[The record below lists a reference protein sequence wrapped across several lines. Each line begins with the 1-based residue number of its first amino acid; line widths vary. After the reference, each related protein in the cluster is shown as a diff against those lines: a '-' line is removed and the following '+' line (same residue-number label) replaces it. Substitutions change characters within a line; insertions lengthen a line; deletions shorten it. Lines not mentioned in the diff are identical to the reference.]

1 MTLSPYQEISH
12 VASRTLRRSF
22 VHERILM
29 MMIDDESDD
38 SAGNSDDNGDD
49 GDGDDD
55 GDDDDIS
62 DYLFFLAARWRPLTW
77 FGGKTRNWKTSNT

>member
-1 MTLSPYQEISH
+1 MAALL
-12 VASRTLRRSF
+12 AGG
-22 VHERILM
+22 RI
-29 MMIDDESDD
+29 IVP
-38 SAGNSDDNGDD
+38 AGYRWSDDNGDD
-49 GDGDDD
+49 GDINDD